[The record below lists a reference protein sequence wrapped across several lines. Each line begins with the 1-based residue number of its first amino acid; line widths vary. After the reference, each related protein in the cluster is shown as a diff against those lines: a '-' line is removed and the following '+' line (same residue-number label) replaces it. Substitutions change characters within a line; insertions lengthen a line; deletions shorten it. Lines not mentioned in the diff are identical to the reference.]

1 VSYIK
6 GSKSCTFSSKAKD
19 ISSSRDY
26 QESLSKESS
35 SDTSITVGF
44 DVKHKG
50 VEAAFDSKTS
60 FSKSE
65 KMTQF
70 QQEQESMNTV
80 SYESLAKCIELQ
92 MEIHPYMTLALDGT
106 FEKAMGAL
114 PESYNGTDIA
124 KSQFS
129 KFIQTYGTHYITKLD
144 MGGKVS

>member
-1 VSYIK
+1 MSYIK

-44 DVKHKG
+44 TVASF
-50 VEAAFDSKTS
+50 EFDSKTS

-65 KMTQF
+65 KMNQF
-70 QQEQESMNTV
+70 QQEQESTNTV

-92 MEIHPYMTLALDGT
+92 MEINPYMPLNLDNT
-106 FEKAMGAL
+106 FIVAMDAL
-114 PESYNGTDIA
+114 PGSYNGTDRVKA
-124 KSQFS
+124 QFS
-129 KFIQTYGTHYITKLD
+129 KFIQTYGNHYITKLD